1 MEKKGEG
8 ADSYSRKGKV
18 EPMVHER
25 EKGLAFGWAEEEL
38 EEAILA
44 KRRLLAKF
52 GVKVFD
58 DDKLMPLDGGKA
70 QTKKLMAAYKDKEI
84 KLSVLDKM
92 EAGYPQEERAKQLIC
107 EGKIREEGIEDQWC

>member
-1 MEKKGEG
+1 MDKKGEG
-8 ADSYSRKGKV
+8 ADSCSRKGKV
-18 EPMVHER
+18 EPMVHKR
-25 EKGLAFGWAEEEL
+25 DAEEEL

-58 DDKLMPLDGGKA
+58 DDKLMPLDGGKG

-84 KLSVLDKM
+84 KLTVMDKLD
-92 EAGYPQEERAKQLIC
+92 AGYPLEERAKQLIC
-107 EGKIREEGIEDQWC
+107 EGKIREGL